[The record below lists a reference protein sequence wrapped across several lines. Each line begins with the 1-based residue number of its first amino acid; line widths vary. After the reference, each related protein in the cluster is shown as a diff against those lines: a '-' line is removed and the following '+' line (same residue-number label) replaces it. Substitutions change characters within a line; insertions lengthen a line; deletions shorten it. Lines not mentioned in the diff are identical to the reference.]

1 MRVSKI
7 NQSTIISLATPRGKS
22 ALAIVR
28 CSGPKVKEI
37 IKKFFPTLNKK
48 LPEPNKSK
56 YLEMTLRG
64 NNLEEIID
72 DVVIIYYEAPRSYS
86 GEDML
91 EIICHGSPVIYDT
104 IIDEICKLDG
114 CEHAKP
120 GEYSLRAFEND
131 KIDLIQAEA
140 IAALISFDDKKSVL
154 FARGLISG
162 EMKKSLESIDKNL
175 LNLRSSIESYLD
187 FSEEDFE
194 PKDLENIRQELTK
207 LFEKIRTHSNML
219 KQGKLSCDKPVIA
232 VMGRPNA
239 GKSSISN
246 HLCHDDASIV
256 SAEPGT
262 TRDVVASSISIS
274 GQPFLLKDTA
284 GIRNSKN
291 KVEELGIQKSI
302 QCGISA
308 DIILY
313 IIDASIDLNHEDDIV
328 LKSLESKKDN
338 IIYVI
343 NKIDLAPNFKPKDAS
358 MSIKYIKTSAKQNE
372 GLDVLKKD
380 IVRLANNLNS
390 SSSKSIF
397 LTRQIDCFHKIIS
410 NMPSEDL
417 GLANLDIYAECL
429 RRAHENMGYLLGEQE
444 KDRVLGEIFSNF
456 CIGK

>member
-1 MRVSKI
+1 
-7 NQSTIISLATPRGKS
+7 
-22 ALAIVR
+22 
-28 CSGPKVKEI
+28 
-37 IKKFFPTLNKK
+37 
-48 LPEPNKSK
+48 
-56 YLEMTLRG
+56 
-64 NNLEEIID
+64 
-72 DVVIIYYEAPRSYS
+72 
-86 GEDML
+86 ML

-256 SAEPGT
+256 SPEPGT
-262 TRDVVASSISIS
+262 TRDVVTSSISIL
-274 GQPFLLKDTA
+274 GQSFLLKDTA